1 MKRAIKD
8 LFFVWFIMILSSQ
21 GLKSSDLFELSKSIN
36 SGEVSGF
43 ILGLGASYGSFGFTQ
58 YSETQTTIVSNKA
71 TAQGGTTTTTTITP
85 LYSISAN
92 GYGVG
97 GGIILG
103 YQGFLEPF
111 REVVQFGARVYGDLN
126 ATKTH
131 IRNDDKLYNPTM
143 LRYGLN
149 IDMMMN
155 VIVVKRV
162 FGLGLFAGVRIGGI
176 SYLGK
181 DIDNIN
187 KELRKLNNGNFPKS
201 RFDLGINVG
210 LRANIARNSG
220 VEFIFALPMF
230 ELDYKANKERVTKS
244 NTQTTT
250 TIINRLRGDFKE
262 QWSVGL
268 RYIWTFD

>member
-1 MKRAIKD
+1 MKRVIKD
-8 LFFVWFIMILSSQ
+8 LFFVGVMMISSSQ
-21 GLKSSDLFELSKSIN
+21 GLKSSDFFESPKSIN

-58 YSETQTTIVSNKA
+58 YSETQTTIVDNKS

-85 LYSISAN
+85 LYSISVN
-92 GYGVG
+92 GYGAG

-111 REVVQFGARVYGDLN
+111 REVVQFGVRVYGDLN
-126 ATKTH
+126 ATRTH
-131 IRNDDKLYNPTM
+131 IRNEYKLYNPTM

-187 KELRKLNNGNFPKS
+187 KELHKLNNGNFPKS

-244 NTQTTT
+244 NGQTTT
-250 TIINRLRGDFKE
+250 TINRLRGYFKE

>member
-8 LFFVWFIMILSSQ
+8 LFFVGFIMILSLQ
-21 GLKSSDLFELSKSIN
+21 ALKSSDLLESQKSIN
-36 SGEVSGF
+36 NGEVSGF
-43 ILGLGASYGSFGFTQ
+43 ILGLGASYGSFGFAQ
-58 YSETQTTIVSNKA
+58 YSETQITIVDNKS

-85 LYSISAN
+85 LSSVSAN
-92 GYGVG
+92 GYGAG

-111 REVVQFGARVYGDLN
+111 RGVAQLGARVYGGIN

-131 IRNDDKLYNPTM
+131 IKNDSKIYSPTM

-149 IDMMMN
+149 IDAMMN
-155 VIVVKRV
+155 FIVVKRF

-181 DIDNIN
+181 DIDSID
-187 KELRKLNNGNFPKS
+187 KELRGLNNGNFPKS

-220 VEFIFALPMF
+220 VEFIFVLPMF
-230 ELDYKANKERVTKS
+230 ELDYKANKERVNKT
-244 NTQTTT
+244 NGRTTT
-250 TIINRLRGDFKE
+250 TINRLRGEFKE
-262 QWSVGL
+262 QWSVGV

>member
-8 LFFVWFIMILSSQ
+8 LFFVGFMMISSSQ
-21 GLKSSDLFELSKSIN
+21 GLKSSDLFKSSKSIN

-58 YSETQTTIVSNKA
+58 YSETQTTIVDNKS

-85 LYSISAN
+85 LSTISAN

-111 REVVQFGARVYGDLN
+111 REVVQFGVRVYGDLN

-131 IRNDDKLYNPTM
+131 IRNEYKLYNPTM

-149 IDMMMN
+149 IDMIVN
-155 VIVVKRV
+155 FIVVKRV

-181 DIDNIN
+181 DIDNIDR
-187 KELRKLNNGNFPKS
+187 ELHKLNNGNFPKS

-230 ELDYKANKERVTKS
+230 ELDYKANKERVNKS
-244 NTQTTT
+244 NGKTTT
-250 TIINRLRGDFKE
+250 TINRLRGDFKE

>member
-1 MKRAIKD
+1 MKRVIKD
-8 LFFVWFIMILSSQ
+8 LFFVGVMMISSSQ
-21 GLKSSDLFELSKSIN
+21 GLKSNDLFESPKSIN
-36 SGEVSGF
+36 NGEVSGF
-43 ILGLGASYGSFGFTQ
+43 ILGLGATYGSFGFAQ
-58 YSETQTTIVSNKA
+58 YNQTQTTIVDNKS
-71 TAQGGTTTTTTITP
+71 TAQGGTTTTTTIMP
-85 LYSISAN
+85 LSTISAN
-92 GYGVG
+92 GYGAG

-131 IRNDDKLYNPTM
+131 IRNNDKLYNPTM

-149 IDMMMN
+149 IDMIVN
-155 VIVVKRV
+155 FIVVKRV

-220 VEFIFALPMF
+220 IEFILALPMF

-244 NTQTTT
+244 NGQTTT
-250 TIINRLRGDFKE
+250 TINRLRGDFKE